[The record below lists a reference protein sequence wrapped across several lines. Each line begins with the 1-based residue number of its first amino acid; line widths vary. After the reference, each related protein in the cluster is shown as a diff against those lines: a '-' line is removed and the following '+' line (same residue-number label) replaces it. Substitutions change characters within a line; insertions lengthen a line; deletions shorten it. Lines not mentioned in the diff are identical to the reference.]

1 MDHFSEQGA
10 EALGKKINFLRN
22 ISVLLVIIQLV
33 LVGTGIY
40 RLTQGQQAT
49 INFGIAIALA
59 PVTMILGRNIRKL
72 QAELEQKN

>member
-1 MDHFSEQGA
+1 MRNLTQKSSE
-10 EALGKKINFLRN
+10 ELSKRINFLRN

-40 RLTQGQQAT
+40 RLTQGLQGNIT
-49 INFGIAIALA
+49 FGLAIALA

>member
-1 MDHFSEQGA
+1 MAHFSEQSA

-40 RLTQGQQAT
+40 RLTQGQQAS

-72 QAELEQKN
+72 QAEMEQKN